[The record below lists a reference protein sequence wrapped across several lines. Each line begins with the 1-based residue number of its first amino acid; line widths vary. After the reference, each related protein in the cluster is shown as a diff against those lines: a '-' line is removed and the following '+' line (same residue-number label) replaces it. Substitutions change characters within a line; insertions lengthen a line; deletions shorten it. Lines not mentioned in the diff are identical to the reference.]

1 MKMAVIQLVVAIILS
16 LIATCG
22 KCVHVLL
29 GDPVTFPETRNCL
42 TDEPAKLHR
51 VGKHNTSLV
60 AHREQGVWSPAWDY
74 KDRVNRGASF
84 AFNSTVYTD
93 KGLYVL
99 ECGSREERTY
109 LHVVI
114 GFEASVYKG
123 EQAKLMCY
131 ISGQHVDSIRWE
143 KGQETLL
150 ELNLS
155 SGEIQYA
162 PGLDG
167 KLSLSP
173 DGKLGDYSLIF
184 NQVLLEDQGDYFCSA
199 HANGARERWGEP
211 AAVKLRVT
219 RKKPDPTRTPTKSVT
234 KEEQMGTWAIVV
246 ITAAVVFLIGVPPSI
261 LLGWYLK
268 SRRAPHGSGGG
279 RHTVCGA
286 TLSLLV
292 APLKPMSALC
302 CHPKS
307 KDNQI

>member
-1 MKMAVIQLVVAIILS
+1 MAVIQLVVAIILS

-29 GDPVTFPETRNCL
+29 GDPVTFPGTENCL
-42 TDEPAKLHR
+42 TGEPAKLHR
-51 VGKHNTSLV
+51 VGEHSTSLV

-99 ECGSREERTY
+99 GCGSREERTY
-109 LHVVI
+109 LYVVI
-114 GFEASVYKG
+114 GFEASVNEG
-123 EQAKLMCY
+123 EPAKLMCY
-131 ISGQHVDSIRWE
+131 ISGQHVDAIRWE

-173 DGKLGDYSLIF
+173 DGKLGDYSLIL
-184 NQVLLEDQGDYFCSA
+184 NQVLSEDQGDYFCSA
-199 HANGARERWGEP
+199 HANGAREQWGEP
-211 AAVKLRVT
+211 AAVKLRVIS
-219 RKKPDPTRTPTKSVT
+219 KKPDPMGTRPTRTPTKSVT
-234 KEEQMGTWAIVV
+234 KGEHMGTWAIVV

-268 SRRAPHGSGGG
+268 SRRAPHGSGVG
-279 RHTVCGA
+279 RYTVCGA
-286 TLSLLV
+286 
-292 APLKPMSALC
+292 
-302 CHPKS
+302 
-307 KDNQI
+307 IR